1 MRIGKR
7 MLAGLIIVMVS
18 FLITACGKEEKDASE
33 GLSNQAAEER
43 ETTGEKETTEEKE
56 TTGEKETAEERETTE
71 GTEATES
78 DSSSEGE
85 EGSEASAEF
94 KVPVQEDFAPAE
106 GLSGKYIDFDNR
118 AFAYNGKV
126 FKLGESTL
134 KELIDGGIP
143 FDQNELNN
151 KGNNVNPNHET
162 SRYSVEIND
171 YVLMQFRFVNITGES
186 ITEEECLLSYVRFSY
201 VFLPQPDYEA
211 GMNAE
216 ITESIFD
223 AADIVCFSFPA
234 TLTKEQL
241 LENSSEGAAQDEYN
255 HVDYKISSEVYLGSS
270 GYSFT
275 FDQNTNQ
282 MKEVTI
288 SWLP

>member
-1 MRIGKR
+1 
-7 MLAGLIIVMVS
+7 
-18 FLITACGKEEKDASE
+18 
-33 GLSNQAAEER
+33 
-43 ETTGEKETTEEKE
+43 
-56 TTGEKETAEERETTE
+56 
-71 GTEATES
+71 
-78 DSSSEGE
+78 
-85 EGSEASAEF
+85 
-94 KVPVQEDFAPAE
+94 
-106 GLSGKYIDFDNR
+106 
-118 AFAYNGKV
+118 
-126 FKLGESTL
+126 
-134 KELIDGGIP
+134 
-143 FDQNELNN
+143 
-151 KGNNVNPNHET
+151 
-162 SRYSVEIND
+162 
-171 YVLMQFRFVNITGES
+171 
-186 ITEEECLLSYVRFSY
+186 
-201 VFLPQPDYEA
+201 
-211 GMNAE
+211 MNAE